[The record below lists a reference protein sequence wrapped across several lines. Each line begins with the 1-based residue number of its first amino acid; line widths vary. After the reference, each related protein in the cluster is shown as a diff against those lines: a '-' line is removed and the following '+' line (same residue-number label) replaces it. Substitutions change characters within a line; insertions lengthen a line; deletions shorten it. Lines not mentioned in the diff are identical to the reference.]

1 MHHSCK
7 SDSQAFL
14 EARTRMHALNAS
26 MKGLG
31 YVESSF
37 TLCIHILSKGEMWGV
52 VIAFPD
58 LQGEQLHTFRMQ
70 GLNQ

>member
-1 MHHSCK
+1 
-7 SDSQAFL
+7 
-14 EARTRMHALNAS
+14 MHALNAS

-52 VIAFPD
+52 VMAFPD
-58 LQGEQLHTFRMQ
+58 MQDEQLHTLRI
-70 GLNQ
+70 

>member
-7 SDSQAFL
+7 SDSQALL

-26 MKGLG
+26 VKEHGL
-31 YVESSF
+31 VELSF
-37 TLCIHILSKGEMWGV
+37 TLCIHNLSEDKTRGV

>member
-7 SDSQAFL
+7 SDSQALL
-14 EARTRMHALNAS
+14 EVRTRVHALNAS

-52 VIAFPD
+52 VMAFPVMQD
-58 LQGEQLHTFRMQ
+58 EQLHTLRM
-70 GLNQ
+70 